1 MRVGVD
7 RDDLCH
13 FHVDVGM
20 DPEYAA
26 QIKSNIVWGEQRGG
40 RLVEQRLELLIV
52 VLVEQRD
59 SDMRIR
65 SQLACTLHSCE
76 TTPYDHNVL
85 RAVRL
90 LFGRLSHGYLILK
103 TGNTGISLLMPKLVD
118 QFSTCNRNSSWY
130 CPFHLSRSSLL
141 SVLSARPAVSAY
153 EQGDGDRDV

>member
-26 QIKSNIVWGEQRGG
+26 QIKSNIVRREERGG

-59 SDMRIR
+59 SDMRMR
-65 SQLACTLHSCE
+65 SQLTGTLQSRK
-76 TTPYDHNVL
+76 TTTHDHNML
-85 RAVRL
+85 RAVRPV
-90 LFGRLSHGYLILK
+90 FGGLSHGYGTPQKPALASVF
-103 TGNTGISLLMPKLVD
+103 ISITRLFTP
-118 QFSTCNRNSSWY
+118 
-130 CPFHLSRSSLL
+130 
-141 SVLSARPAVSAY
+141 
-153 EQGDGDRDV
+153 

>member
-76 TTPYDHNVL
+76 TTTYDHNVL
-85 RAVRL
+85 RAVRHL
-90 LFGRLSHGYLILK
+90 LSGPSHVYSTLK
-103 TGNTGISLLMPKLVD
+103 TGKDRISHWMLKRVD
-118 QFSTCNRNSSWY
+118 RYQRTLAIARGLSFSS
-130 CPFHLSRSSLL
+130 
-141 SVLSARPAVSAY
+141 
-153 EQGDGDRDV
+153 